1 MTRLLIAL
9 AALLIFGAQL
19 TAPVEAQGW
28 TCTYDFSAG
37 AQGWG
42 AAPGS
47 YGSGAFQTADVFAYG
62 SYYWRAVYAVSPS
75 FTSTTVTSVAAH
87 FTLSEGSYASGGP
100 GKIEIVKPG
109 IAQLQSVDWNGTTPS
124 SPFTWTGSTAAT
136 QIRVGVVA
144 SSATSATYSGSATI
158 TKIVITGTGTQPSN
172 CPQDATPTPTTA
184 PPTATGTPAPPTA
197 TPEVWVVNTFLTP
210 TPIAI
215 DASGLYEALQRGN
228 DNLLGLPPDLNTSS
242 LPQEDGRQVFAYVKW
257 LISPSSADEIAGPFA
272 PIISHTGIFL
282 SLTFFLAVV
291 YAVVWVSVFLFKF
304 VVWIFKLIL
313 LIVDLVLQ
321 VAQAVGQFIGGIVKF
336 LLGG

>member
-19 TAPVEAQGW
+19 TAPVEAQGSW
-28 TCTYDFSAG
+28 TCNWDFTGSNPPPSGWAITNGQATASGYRATIGSTEYYAQLVYSAG
-37 AQGWG
+37 G
-42 AAPGS
+42 
-47 YGSGAFQTADVFAYG
+47 TT
-62 SYYWRAVYAVSPS
+62 
-75 FTSTTVTSVAAH
+75 FTSISAEFLATTSVAGPRYIA
-87 FTLSEGSYASGGP
+87 SMPSPASGT
-100 GKIEIVKPG
+100 V
-109 IAQLQSVDWNGTTPS
+109 WNGT
-124 SPFTWTGSTAAT
+124 GSN
-136 QIRVGVVA
+136 
-144 SSATSATYSGSATI
+144 SLSWSGSAGTAEIFIGDYSSSPSNNIWI
-158 TKIVITGTGTQPSN
+158 TSMALAGTGTSP
-172 CPQDATPTPTTA
+172 CPATPTPTSV

>member
-1 MTRLLIAL
+1 MT
-9 AALLIFGAQL
+9 
-19 TAPVEAQGW
+19 TSSS
-28 TCTYDFSAG
+28 TD
-37 AQGWG
+37 
-42 AAPGS
+42 GS
-47 YGSGAFQTADVFAYG
+47 
-62 SYYWRAVYAVSPS
+62 
-75 FTSTTVTSVAAH
+75 
-87 FTLSEGSYASGGP
+87 
-100 GKIEIVKPG
+100 
-109 IAQLQSVDWNGTTPS
+109 
-124 SPFTWTGSTAAT
+124 
-136 QIRVGVVA
+136 
-144 SSATSATYSGSATI
+144 YSGSASISSI
-158 TKIVITGTGTQPSN
+158 TLQGTGTAPSG
-172 CPQDATPTPTTA
+172 CSSGATPTPTTA
-184 PPTATGTPAPPTA
+184 PPTATGTSIPPTA
-197 TPEVWVVNTFLTP
+197 TPEVWVVNTYLTP